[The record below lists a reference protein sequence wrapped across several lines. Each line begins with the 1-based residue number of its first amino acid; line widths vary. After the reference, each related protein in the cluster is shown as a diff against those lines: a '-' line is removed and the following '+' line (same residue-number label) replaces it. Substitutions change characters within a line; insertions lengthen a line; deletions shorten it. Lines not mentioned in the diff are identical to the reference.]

1 MKRDKGVALISMLIT
16 SLLLVTLVL
25 SIIFQTKVLT
35 ASAQT
40 LKNYS
45 DYSLEFLSLES
56 KLIYLL
62 SDQHVSQVSNSEK
75 QALGLQPVS
84 WQNNHQWQKL
94 TDKVEVHFSDEAGR
108 LSVTPFNSEHFGF
121 MLSGLGIDR
130 GRVTRI
136 LDCALDWVDADDL
149 KRLSGEE
156 SFYYKTLGFDNFPRN
171 APFESVSELQYICG
185 MDNVLYEKIRPN
197 LTSYG
202 VNYLNLLSANE
213 SVLRGMFN
221 EDIVTALL
229 GLRNV
234 GNLNRNS
241 FLQITQFAETES
253 IRLSFS
259 PILRVKI
266 RYSTESG
273 TRMHSFVINRRS
285 TQLMPVQVFRI
296 ED

>member
-1 MKRDKGVALISMLIT
+1 M
-16 SLLLVTLVL
+16 
-25 SIIFQTKVLT
+25 LT
-35 ASAQT
+35 ASAQS

-45 DYSLEFLSLES
+45 DHSLEVLSLES

-62 SDQHVSQVSNSEK
+62 SDQHVSQVSNNEK
-75 QALGLQPVS
+75 QALGLQPVK

-94 TDKVEVHFSDEAGR
+94 TEKAEVQFSDEAGR
-108 LSVTPFNSEHFGF
+108 LSVTPFNSEHFGY
-121 MLSGLGIDR
+121 MLSGLGLDG

-136 LDCALDWVDADDL
+136 LDCALDWVDGDDL

-156 SFYYKTLGFDNFPRN
+156 SYYYKTLGFENFPRN
-171 APFESVSELQYICG
+171 APFESISELQYICG
-185 MDNVLYEKIRPN
+185 MDDVLYEKMRPH

-202 VNYLNLLSANE
+202 VNYLNLLSAND
-213 SVLRGMFN
+213 SLLRGMFG

-229 GLRNV
+229 NLRKL
-234 GNLNRNS
+234 GNLNRNT
-241 FLQITQFAETES
+241 FAQITQFAETES

-259 PILRVKI
+259 PVLRVKI
-266 RYSTESG
+266 RHSTESG
-273 TRMHSFVINRRS
+273 DRVHTFVINRRS